1 MPTYS
6 IRNINTGE
14 EKETIMSISEM
25 EKMKEQGEWKVI
37 IGAPKIVTHV
47 GSVLGRTSGDWKD
60 KLKQIKQN
68 SGGNTGLSSE
78 KKKKYGFADNSI
90 ND

>member
-37 IGAPKIVTHV
+37 ICAPKIVTHV